1 MRLSQNTLCTLPK
14 WGWVTSSSSPS
25 PKAILYSFQSHLSLD
40 SGMGLEPPNDS
51 KVDSRTCPTTPLTTH
66 ISRRPP
72 LSRTQS
78 GTTVYV
84 TKHPRPQRFAWLIE
98 PISIH
103 EWEWEL
109 IHYFL
114 QWMGMGTYSSFFRE
128 WTQVWLDFSF
138 RSKNV
143 TKTLVGQLQP
153 SQWLKVT
160 KRLELQIPE
169 LLESLLLI
177 RDPFLLNLESSLRN
191 LPLLRDKCLHL
202 LENYI
207 LTIAKVHIYA

>member
-1 MRLSQNTLCTLPK
+1 MFTIPKQVGNYQCSSLHKTKNFSLVLLFDQVVLWSFPRPLKAWFANKLESPLYPLQGVRQKMRLSQNTLCTLPK

-25 PKAILYSFQSHLSLD
+25 PKAILCYFQSHLSLD

-114 QWMGMGTYSSFFRE
+114 QWMGMGTYSSFFMNGPKSGL
-128 WTQVWLDFSF
+128 TF
-138 RSKNV
+138 RFV
-143 TKTLVGQLQP
+143 
-153 SQWLKVT
+153 
-160 KRLELQIPE
+160 
-169 LLESLLLI
+169 
-177 RDPFLLNLESSLRN
+177 
-191 LPLLRDKCLHL
+191 
-202 LENYI
+202 
-207 LTIAKVHIYA
+207 AKM